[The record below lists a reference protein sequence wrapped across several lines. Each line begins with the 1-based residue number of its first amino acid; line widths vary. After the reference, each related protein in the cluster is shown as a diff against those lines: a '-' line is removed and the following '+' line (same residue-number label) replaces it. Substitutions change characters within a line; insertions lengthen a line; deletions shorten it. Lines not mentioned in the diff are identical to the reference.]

1 MKITNIDSSISFTM
15 SFSRQDVLKLVE
27 ITRAVE
33 DVFECAA
40 HALSDGAVNI
50 DLEDLETAQE
60 GLELL
65 YYMVRSL
72 EDLR

>member
-15 SFSRQDVLKLVE
+15 SFSRHDVLKLVE
-27 ITRAVE
+27 ITRAID
-33 DVFECAA
+33 DVFDRVEQRGVIC
-40 HALSDGAVNI
+40 
-50 DLEDLETAQE
+50 EQLETAQQ

>member
-33 DVFECAA
+33 DVFDRVEQRGVIC
-40 HALSDGAVNI
+40 
-50 DLEDLETAQE
+50 EQLETAQQ

-65 YYMVRSL
+65 YYMVKSL

>member
-15 SFSRQDVLKLVE
+15 SFSRHDVLKLVE
-27 ITRAVE
+27 ITRAID
-33 DVFECAA
+33 DVFDRVEQRGVIC
-40 HALSDGAVNI
+40 
-50 DLEDLETAQE
+50 EQLETAQQ

-65 YYMVRSL
+65 YYMVKSL

>member
-15 SFSRQDVLKLVE
+15 SFSRHDVLKLVE
-27 ITRAVE
+27 ITRAID
-33 DVFECAA
+33 DVFDRVEQRGVIC
-40 HALSDGAVNI
+40 
-50 DLEDLETAQE
+50 EQLETAQQ

-65 YYMVRSL
+65 YYMARSL

>member
-15 SFSRQDVLKLVE
+15 SFSRHDVLKLVE

-33 DVFECAA
+33 DVFERVEQRGIIC
-40 HALSDGAVNI
+40 
-50 DLEDLETAQE
+50 EQLETAQE

-65 YYMVRSL
+65 YAMVRSL